1 MNSFIFLILNILIT
15 FHSSFCYIS
24 NPSLPSLNY
33 LNFDFNL
40 NLDDFLSNLKSST
53 PDFIKDIGK
62 NMEEFLKKTERE
74 KDEYIKSLSSK
85 VEETYNK
92 IKIGMNK
99 GNKNVQSEIKILIE
113 KSTET
118 AKALSY
124 KVCDVL
130 NEEYEQCINNKKKIF
145 SNLLQII
152 EHNFGKCSIIVNEIL
167 NLSEN
172 VEFNLKYFLFLVISL
187 TENPDS
193 IEKGKTQIIYD
204 IINCLQEKFQYLW
217 PTINSKLTQKENSI
231 NVKQDIINL
240 LAKSISNCVTF
251 IQFEEYYGF
260 IGKAENVTGLIK
272 NEKAKQIYKNIFEI
286 IKNFNEFGTQSYN
299 ISANLNINVFTND
312 NKINSNLVKNIYYKD

>member
-124 KVCDVL
+124 KVCYVL
-130 NEEYEQCINNKKKIF
+130 NEEYEQCINKKK
-145 SNLLQII
+145 
-152 EHNFGKCSIIVNEIL
+152 K
-167 NLSEN
+167 
-172 VEFNLKYFLFLVISL
+172 
-187 TENPDS
+187 D
-193 IEKGKTQIIYD
+193 
-204 IINCLQEKFQYLW
+204 FQ
-217 PTINSKLTQKENSI
+217 
-231 NVKQDIINL
+231 
-240 LAKSISNCVTF
+240 
-251 IQFEEYYGF
+251 
-260 IGKAENVTGLIK
+260 
-272 NEKAKQIYKNIFEI
+272 
-286 IKNFNEFGTQSYN
+286 
-299 ISANLNINVFTND
+299 
-312 NKINSNLVKNIYYKD
+312 